1 MKTNLTRSLA
11 LLLFIFGI
19 SFIAEAQKK
28 PEVILSK
35 VFVNETDS
43 LNKFVLKLYDDQSYE
58 FLKFIKNKKISNVK
72 REQGEYSLKGKKLNL
87 EPKSDKLPFEHPYSY
102 YFIEDMGLFEN
113 KKCAGD
119 ATLALSKDEKFSQ
132 AFYNDPVFGK
142 ISNDRKLANKLNDPK
157 LNAKN
162 NSSVTPEI
170 VTAAATPTVKKE
182 NVIGNFAKLS
192 ADSLKKIKVIIVVG
206 PVEESTKHFI
216 DEKKELATF
225 LRSYGVQVKEFYHPK
240 ANWADVKEGS
250 KDAHIFIYSGHGS
263 TQGENSCSGGLCLSD
278 GITSA
283 SDMSKGLQLNK
294 NALILF
300 NHVCR
305 GAGSSASDDGDIGKI
320 EAAKRVTDYSYP
332 FIQKGAGCYY
342 ANNTNGA
349 LQPFLERF
357 FNKMPVSAIWK
368 EVSKSKTI
376 VIDEKYK
383 HDKRFHISLGADD
396 DSGAIITRTTTTNGV
411 KKVEK
416 IKGSISYDAAYVSM
430 PEFNVLKFF
439 EK

>member
-1 MKTNLTRSLA
+1 MKTYLNRSLA
-11 LLLFIFGI
+11 LLLFFFGV
-19 SFIAEAQKK
+19 SFIADAQKK
-28 PEVILSK
+28 PEVFLSK
-35 VFVNETDS
+35 VFINETDS

-58 FLKFIKNKKISNVK
+58 FLKFIKNKKILNAK
-72 REQGEYSLKGKKLNL
+72 REQGEYNLKGKKLNL
-87 EPKSDKLPFEHPYSY
+87 EPKSDKLPFEHPYNY
-102 YFIEDMGLFEN
+102 YFVEDNGLFEN
-113 KKCAGD
+113 KKCEGD
-119 ATLALSKDEKFSQ
+119 AILTLSNDEKFSQ
-132 AFYNDPVFGK
+132 AFYTDPVFGK
-142 ISNDRKLANKLNDPK
+142 ISNDRKLGNKLNDPK
-157 LNAKN
+157 LNSKN
-162 NSSVTPEI
+162 NSFSPPEI
-170 VTAAATPTVKKE
+170 IAATPPVKEE
-182 NVIGNFAKLS
+182 NIVSNFAKLS
-192 ADSLKKIKVIIVVG
+192 ADSLKRIKVIIVVG
-206 PVEESTKHFI
+206 PVEESTKKFVE
-216 DEKKELATF
+216 EKKELATF
-225 LRSYGVQVKEFYHPK
+225 LRSYGVQVIEIYHPK
-240 ANWADVKEGS
+240 ANWTDVQEAS

-263 TQGENSCSGGLCLSD
+263 TKGENSCSGGLCLTD

-305 GAGSSASDDGDIGKI
+305 GAGSSAGDDGDIGKI

-342 ANNTNGA
+342 ANNTNGS

-357 FNKMPVSAIWK
+357 FNKMPVSTIWK

-383 HDKRFHISLGADD
+383 HDKRYHISLGSDD
-396 DSGAIITRTTTTNGV
+396 ESGSIVTRTTTTNGV

-416 IKGSISYDAAYVSM
+416 IKGFISYDEAIVGM
-430 PEFNVLKFF
+430 PEFSVLKLF